1 MPEIKEKGSEKVNI
15 YALWLNKI
23 PQKTLLYKQWGD
35 SWHWQHDKTR
45 QYELSSEFKPLST
58 HYPIQVIFLG
68 LSISL
73 LRLQLEFEKL
83 GISFLLS

>member
-1 MPEIKEKGSEKVNI
+1 MLAHSLGIPTASLLSDASMPEIKEKGSEKVNI

-45 QYELSSEFKPLST
+45 QY
-58 HYPIQVIFLG
+58 
-68 LSISL
+68 
-73 LRLQLEFEKL
+73 
-83 GISFLLS
+83 